1 LLHEELGVNFKVG
14 DKVVYPPQGA
24 GIIEE
29 TVSREILGET
39 QDYLK
44 IVFIRGDMEVL
55 VPLKKARDVGLRH
68 TIGKKEIERIK
79 DTLLKADLSL
89 PEQWP
94 PRYRAEQ
101 KVLTS
106 GNAYDLAKLV
116 GLLSQQ
122 DLQRGL
128 ALTEREILENAKIML
143 AGELAVV
150 ENTTLAAAKA
160 DLEAFVVEHIH

>member
-1 LLHEELGVNFKVG
+1 MTFKVG

-24 GIIEE
+24 GTIEE
-29 TVSREILGET
+29 MVSREILGST
-39 QDYLK
+39 HQYLK

-55 VPLKKARDVGLRH
+55 VPLNKARDVGLRH
-68 TIGKKEIERIK
+68 TIEKKEIARIK

-101 KVLTS
+101 KILTG
-106 GNAYDLAKLV
+106 GNAYELAKLV

-122 DLQRGL
+122 DLTRGL
-128 ALTEREILENAKIML
+128 ALTEREVLENAKTTL
-143 AGELAVV
+143 AGELAIV
-150 ENTTLAAAKA
+150 EAIS
-160 DLEAFVVEHIH
+160 LESARSELDSFISNNIQ

>member
-1 LLHEELGVNFKVG
+1 MNFKVG

-24 GIIEE
+24 GVIEE
-29 TVSREILGET
+29 MVTREVLGSTHE
-39 QDYLK
+39 YLK

-55 VPLKKARDVGLRH
+55 VPLKKAKDVGLRY
-68 TIGKKEIERIK
+68 TIEKKEIERIK
-79 DTLLKADLSL
+79 NTLLKADLSL

-101 KVLTS
+101 KILTS
-106 GNAYDLAKLV
+106 GNAYDLAKLI

-122 DLQRGL
+122 DLIRGL
-128 ALTEREILENAKIML
+128 ALTEREVLENAKIML

-150 ENTTLAAAKA
+150 NKETLETAKNELETFIGEN
-160 DLEAFVVEHIH
+160 IQSS